1 MADKI
6 YLPSLFC
13 FRKDTMQNWQT
24 ANPILEDGE
33 PSIVV
38 DNTGK
43 AIAVK
48 VGNGVNHW
56 NDLPLTEINGGGDV
70 NSVNGQTGDVV
81 LDAEDVGALPDD
93 TPIPTK
99 TSDLTNDSGFGT
111 YSKPSGGI
119 PKTDLDTNVKSSLEK
134 ADSALQEHQSLEGYA
149 TEDYVDDAVSTKY
162 TKPDDGIPET
172 DLASAVKAKINN
184 SYVYD
189 TKPYEVIT
197 IGDEDDG
204 SLTLTEALTTRL
216 VINKDINNVNFNFRK
231 ILVNI
236 TVPAEITEGTPN
248 QFLVGTDNYSILGT
262 PTIGKVAGYPMKFTA
277 LFELRNGR
285 LFSDGAYVTG
295 SPSNPQGE
303 IIKSYNAFGRV
314 FGSLTTVTIEGQLKN
329 LPAGTN
335 IKILAVKGE

>member
-111 YSKPSGGI
+111 YSKPSG
-119 PKTDLDTNVKSSLEK
+119 
-134 ADSALQEHQSLEGYA
+134 
-149 TEDYVDDAVSTKY
+149 
-162 TKPDDGIPET
+162 GIPET